1 MDIKPFKLREEPD
14 SDDLVSD
21 VEHTEPNTTPSI
33 DSSDDQLHTAE
44 EVHESKTTP
53 SSGAAVMSAESQPR
67 AHTKKSKLGVLV
79 GIVLVLLLASGLAAW
94 YMTNSDTNQ
103 AEEGQDKTSTTAKPA
118 EPLQPYAAVYSSTT
132 SGDIDKETDCA
143 TLKTTVHI
151 KPFNK
156 DKAYTFEPSDN
167 LTLSWFDTYENKI
180 ALVTEPSCGSKENM
194 TVWLSKDSGQT
205 FEKIFEGNSSADEG
219 FGDQATSLKFAR
231 DGKSIVVAVL
241 PGGEGTQKNTVKQ
254 IDIDNKSVTNLLS
267 SDDAG
272 VFVEGFDNK
281 DGKIYYFT
289 GCYNCDGNT
298 NSQLMVHDVADGSKK
313 TVFDIGNKI
322 TSDSQINPDY
332 SKILIVKS
340 QQATDTLGSTGP
352 YELVEI
358 DLNTGEEL
366 SLKTTEGS
374 FASIGYRETSPYYA
388 LKNKIFVIENEKE
401 TALFETE
408 NPLANVYILSNEA
421 VIGSTA
427 SEDTENL
434 FSYAY
439 GTKSL
444 TSLTKITSDTTLG
457 ITWK

>member
-1 MDIKPFKLREEPD
+1 MDIKPFKLRD
-14 SDDLVSD
+14 QSDNDDLDSD

-44 EVHESKTTP
+44 KVHESKTTP
-53 SSGAAVMSAESQPR
+53 SSSAAVLSAESQPR
-67 AHTKKSKLGVLV
+67 AHAKKSQLGVLV
-79 GIVLVLLLASGLAAW
+79 GIVLFLLLASAIATW
-94 YMTNSDTNQ
+94 YMANSSPNQ
-103 AEEGQDKTSTTAKPA
+103 AEEKQDQTNLTVKPA

-132 SGDIDKETDCA
+132 SGDVNEETDCA

-151 KPFNK
+151 KPFNN
-156 DKAYTFEPSDN
+156 DKAYTFEPNDN
-167 LTLSWFDTYENKI
+167 LTLSLFDTYENKI

-194 TVWLSKDSGQT
+194 TVWISKDSGQT
-205 FEKIFEGNSSADEG
+205 FEKIFEGNNSTDEG

-231 DGKSIVVAVL
+231 DGKSVVVAVL
-241 PGGEGTQKNTVKQ
+241 PSGEGNQKNSVKQ

-298 NSQLMVHDVADGSKK
+298 NSKLMVHDVADGSKK
-313 TVFDIGNKI
+313 TVFDIGESI

-340 QQATDTLGSTGP
+340 QQSTDTLGSTGP

-366 SLKTTEGS
+366 PLKTTEDS

-408 NPLANVYILSNEA
+408 NPLANVYILSSEA

-427 SEDTENL
+427 SKDSENL
-434 FSYAY
+434 FRYTY

-444 TSLTKITSDTTLG
+444 TSLTKITSDTALG